1 MDVGRRCNLSYYDS
15 SQEEWYDDLAYHSAP
30 MGYYGLPYYYDEEC
44 LGEELE
50 IEDEYLVIE
59 W

>member
-1 MDVGRRCNLSYYDS
+1 
-15 SQEEWYDDLAYHSAP
+15 
-30 MGYYGLPYYYDEEC
+30 MGFYGLPYYYEQEYLDE
-44 LGEELE
+44 EELE

>member
-30 MGYYGLPYYYDEEC
+30 MGYYGLPYYKE
-44 LGEELE
+44 EELE

>member
-1 MDVGRRCNLSYYDS
+1 
-15 SQEEWYDDLAYHSAP
+15 
-30 MGYYGLPYYYDEEC
+30 MGYYGLPYYEE
-44 LGEELE
+44 EELE